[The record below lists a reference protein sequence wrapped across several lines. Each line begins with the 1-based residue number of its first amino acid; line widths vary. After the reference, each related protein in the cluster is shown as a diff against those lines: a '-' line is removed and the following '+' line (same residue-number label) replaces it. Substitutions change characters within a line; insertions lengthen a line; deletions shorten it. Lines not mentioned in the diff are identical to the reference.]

1 MLFAKHIAAFSNAF
15 GDKEYDVV
23 LPFAAIDWST
33 EDDRNQFINE
43 LISLNDGKRIG
54 SN

>member
-1 MLFAKHIAAFSNAF
+1 MLLAKHIAAFSNAF
-15 GDKEYDVV
+15 GDKEHDII
-23 LPFAAIDWST
+23 LPFATIDWST